1 MSLPEVLDAE
11 LDGEP
16 AVAEVPLGGED
27 LLVVTPSRTLV
38 YRDDG
43 LLSDEAVEAVSHDA
57 ERLSLS
63 VGRRKAKLTL
73 DYGLDGSETLS
84 LPASHI
90 DDAIHPILAG
100 ILNAAGVTDPGE
112 TVLKTFRFSDLTLVV
127 TSERIVK
134 HIGGA
139 LWTEDFETF
148 GYDGITDVDFE
159 EGTHATS
166 IVLTHDGRQE
176 RFKAPNDDVRAVRET
191 IVGAVCEYHG
201 VESVDEIESAA
212 DAEAGGASDGD
223 ESDGDDTLDF
233 GAGIDP
239 LSTDPDELSE
249 PSGTT
254 EAASS
259 DDPESMSDESLA
271 ASIGEGD
278 DSAGGS
284 TADSGG
290 EAAVAATT
298 AESGAAD
305 GGAAVDAADTA
316 TSTADE
322 PAGGFDESGFES
334 AGPVEDDSVAEQ
346 IDVLVE
352 RVERQERKLE
362 RQTELLETLIEELRR
377 GR

>member
-43 LLSDEAVEAVSHDA
+43 LLSDEAVEAVAHDA

-84 LPASHI
+84 LPASHV

-100 ILNAAGVTDPGE
+100 VLNAAGVTDPGE
-112 TVLKTFRFSDLTLVV
+112 TVLRTFRFSDLTLVV

-139 LWTEDFETF
+139 LWAEDFESF
-148 GYDGITDVDFE
+148 GYDGITDIDFE

-176 RFKAPNDDVRAVRET
+176 RFKTPNDEARAVRET
-191 IVGAVCEYHG
+191 IVGAVCEFHG
-201 VESVDEIESAA
+201 VDSVDEIES
-212 DAEAGGASDGD
+212 DAETDAS
-223 ESDGDDTLDF
+223 SDAETDTDSDDSLDF
-233 GAGIDP
+233 GAGLDP

-278 DSAGGS
+278 DTATESTVGG
-284 TADSGG
+284 SGG
-290 EAAVAATT
+290 EPAVAAAAGESAVADGETT
-298 AESGAAD
+298 A
-305 GGAAVDAADTA
+305 T
-316 TSTADE
+316 DE
-322 PAGGFDESGFES
+322 TAGGFEESGFES
-334 AGPVEDDSVAEQ
+334 AGPVEDNGVAEQ

-352 RVERQERKLE
+352 RVEQQERKLE

>member
-127 TSERIVK
+127 TSEQIVK

-148 GYDGITDVDFE
+148 GYDGITDIDFE

-223 ESDGDDTLDF
+223 DTDGDDTLDF
-233 GAGIDP
+233 GAGLDP

-254 EAASS
+254 EAESG

-305 GGAAVDAADTA
+305 GGAAVDAADTS

>member
-84 LPASHI
+84 LPASHV

-201 VESVDEIESAA
+201 VEGVDEIESAA
-212 DAEAGGASDGD
+212 DAEAGGASGGD
-223 ESDGDDTLDF
+223 SEGDDALDF
-233 GAGIDP
+233 GAGLDP

-254 EAASS
+254 EAAST

-305 GGAAVDAADTA
+305 GGAAVDAADTP

>member
-16 AVAEVPLGGED
+16 AVAEVPLGGDD
-27 LLVVTPSRTLV
+27 LLVVTPNRTLV
-38 YRDDG
+38 YRDEG
-43 LLSDEAVEAVSHDA
+43 LLSDEAVESYPHGA

-73 DYGLDGSETLS
+73 EYGLDGTETLA
-84 LPASHI
+84 LPASHV

-100 ILNAAGVTDPGE
+100 VLNAGGVTEPGE

-139 LWTEDFETF
+139 LWSEEFETF
-148 GYDGITDVDFE
+148 AHAAITDIAFE
-159 EGTHATS
+159 EGSVATS
-166 IVLTHDGRQE
+166 VVLTHDGRQE
-176 RFKAPNDDVRAVRET
+176 RFKTPNEDARAVRET

-201 VESVDEIESAA
+201 VDSVDEIEA
-212 DAEAGGASDGD
+212 DSDGD
-223 ESDGDDTLDF
+223 AAADTESSDALDF

-249 PSGTT
+249 PSGATDT
-254 EAASS
+254 A

-271 ASIGEGD
+271 ASIGDSGD
-278 DSAGGS
+278 DTTAESAS
-284 TADSGG
+284 TATESGG
-290 EAAVAATT
+290 EAAVATT
-298 AESGAAD
+298 SPES
-305 GGAAVDAADTA
+305 DAANGETVA
-316 TSTADE
+316 SRTESAE
-322 PAGGFDESGFES
+322 AAGGFENSAFES
-334 AGPVEDDSVAEQ
+334 AGPVEDNDLAEQ

-352 RVERQERKLE
+352 RVEQQERKLD
-362 RQTELLETLIEELRR
+362 RQTQLLETLIEELRR

>member
-43 LLSDEAVEAVSHDA
+43 LLSDEAVEAVPHDA

-127 TSERIVK
+127 TSDQIVK

-148 GYDGITDVDFE
+148 GYDGVTDIDFE

-166 IVLTHDGRQE
+166 IVITHGGRQE

-201 VESVDEIESAA
+201 VESVDEIEPNA
-212 DAEAGGASDGD
+212 DTDAGGDSDGGD
-223 ESDGDDTLDF
+223 SEGDDTLDF
-233 GAGIDP
+233 GAGLDP
-239 LSTDPDELSE
+239 LSTDPDDLSE
-249 PSGTT
+249 PSGET
-254 EAASS
+254 EAAST

-278 DSAGGS
+278 DSVTDS

-305 GGAAVDAADTA
+305 GGAAA
-316 TSTADE
+316 STADE
-322 PAGGFDESGFES
+322 PAGGFEESGFES

>member
-43 LLSDEAVEAVSHDA
+43 LLSDEAVEAVAHDA

-127 TSERIVK
+127 TSEQIVK

-201 VESVDEIESAA
+201 VEGVDEIESAA
-212 DAEAGGASDGD
+212 DAEAGGASGGD
-223 ESDGDDTLDF
+223 SDGDDTLDF
-233 GAGIDP
+233 GAGLDP

-254 EAASS
+254 EAASG

-305 GGAAVDAADTA
+305 GGAAVDAADTP